1 MQISVLLDSIND
13 NIIAFDETGNIKYLN
28 AACAATLSLK
38 RSETIGKNILKLQR
52 RFAGTIVHKTVL
64 EVLEKSEAKII
75 EWTSPRSGRFWVIKV
90 FPCDEG
96 VAVIFTDIT
105 GDKAAESALKESEEK
120 YRNLIENSKDAI
132 AMVDFKGNIL
142 FANKASETLTG
153 YKLGEITNIRDV
165 MPKNLWIKSISILLK
180 ARMGKQIPYF
190 EFEIKRKD
198 GTIVP
203 VETGGQ
209 AILKNGKPVAIQIIT
224 RDITERKKAQQ
235 ALAERSKKLAESE
248 ARYRELYDTF
258 GQVFIATDWDLN
270 ITHWNKAAE
279 NLSNVKAINAVGKK
293 LYDILPESDFI
304 DVNRYYNSLVEGK
317 TAHFMVTTA
326 SRRISEQSIFNVS
339 VYPSASGI
347 LYIVEDKTEEET
359 NRRLSAIGATAGM
372 VGHDIRNPL
381 QAIVGDV
388 FLLRSNLIGKANND
402 INDEV
407 QESLSSIENNVNYIN
422 KIVADLQDYSRPLN
436 PDVKDVDLS
445 DLFAIVCRNIVVPHS
460 VVFSINVKH
469 IKLKTDPEFLRRAI
483 VNLVTNAIQALPNGG
498 KVDLTGFVSKG
509 HICITVSDNGVGI
522 PEEVKLRLFSPMVT
536 TKAKGQGLGLAVVKR
551 LVEALDGSITFES
564 EIGKGT
570 KFRIELPMAKCIP
583 GQVEKPSK
591 PAAR

>member
-1 MQISVLLDSIND
+1 MSYIDSIND
-13 NIIAFDETGNIKYLN
+13 KVIALDKSGNITYLN
-28 AACAATLSLK
+28 AACATTLS
-38 RSETIGKNILKLQR
+38 REITEIIGKNIWKLHPW
-52 RFAGTIVHKTVL
+52 FAGKTFYEAFL
-64 EVLEKSEAKII
+64 EVLEKSETKTF
-75 EWTSPRSGRFWVIKV
+75 EWKSPRSDKFWEIKV

-96 VAVIFTDIT
+96 VGATIRDIT
-105 GDKAAESALKESEEK
+105 ERKTVESALKESEEK
-120 YRNLIENSKDAI
+120 YRNLVENSKDAI

-153 YKLGEITNIRDV
+153 YKLGEITNIREIT
-165 MPKNLWIKSISILLK
+165 PKNLWIKSISILLR
-180 ARMGKQIPYF
+180 ARMGKPVPYF
-190 EFEIKRKD
+190 EYEIKKKD
-198 GTIVP
+198 EKTVP

-224 RDITERKKAQQ
+224 RDITEHKKAQQ
-235 ALAERSKKLAESE
+235 ALAERNKKLAESE
-248 ARYRELYDTF
+248 ASYRELYDAF
-258 GQVFIATDWDLN
+258 GQVFIATDWDFN

-293 LYDILPESDFI
+293 LSDILPESGFI
-304 DVNRYYNSLVEGK
+304 DVNRYYNSLLEGK
-317 TAHFMVTTA
+317 AAHFTVTTA
-326 SRRISEQSIFNVS
+326 SRRIGEQSIFNVS

-388 FLLRSNLIGKANND
+388 FLLKSNLIGKVNND

-407 QESLSSIENNVNYIN
+407 QESLTSIENNVSYIN

-436 PDVKDVDLS
+436 PEVKDVDLS
-445 DLFAIVCRNIVVPHS
+445 DLFAIVCRNIKVPS
-460 VVFSINVKH
+460 NVIFSTEVKH
-469 IKLKTDPEFLRRAI
+469 IKFKTDPEFLRRAL

-509 HICITVSDNGVGI
+509 HIRITISDNGVGI
-522 PEEVKLRLFSPMVT
+522 PEEVKLRLFTPMVT

-551 LVEALDGSITFES
+551 LVEALDGNITFES
-564 EIGKGT
+564 EIGKGA
-570 KFRIELPMAKCIP
+570 KFRIVLPMTKCIP
-583 GQVEKPSK
+583 GQVEKP
-591 PAAR
+591 